1 MKFLRTS
8 VDVAGGLSPVSV
20 LLLSVYCPAGC
31 KDVPGEVTGNSEQGY
46 RDVSRAIGPV
56 LLLNW
61 LHIFRVTNNKGKLE
75 RLLNMCL

>member
-31 KDVPGEVTGNSEQGY
+31 KDVPVGDVKGNSEQGY

-61 LHIFRVTNNKGKLE
+61 LHIISPGG
-75 RLLNMCL
+75 CY

>member
-31 KDVPGEVTGNSEQGY
+31 KDVPGEVIGNSEQGY
-46 RDVSRAIGPV
+46 RDVSRAIRPV

-61 LHIFRVTNNKGKLE
+61 LHIISPGGRY
-75 RLLNMCL
+75 